1 MEMMDDG
8 VTVRSMFEGETHLP
22 GQLGGVKM
30 RVGMS
35 GSSVRGS
42 LDGERESGTAGRNG
56 QIDVP
61 GQCEGR
67 LLGQLREVR

>member
-1 MEMMDDG
+1 M
-8 VTVRSMFEGETHLP
+8 TVRSMFEGETRLL

-30 RVGMS
+30 RVGMMS
-35 GSSVRGS
+35 GSSVWGS
-42 LDGERESGTAGRNG
+42 LDGERESGAAGRNG
-56 QIDVP
+56 QINVP